1 MWLYNTIVPK
11 YTCYILTSPD
21 LKVLIF
27 FCFVFFPDK
36 KSTPECSPTHSP
48 FVKTRNNRKFSSTSV
63 SSSTTSNGNSE
74 KSAKKLDLVVPD
86 GVAPIART
94 EEMSDD
100 LSEETLVNGES
111 SISEHSKSK
120 KTNILF
126 SCYLIFSTTKK
137 KNRIFFFFFF

>member
-1 MWLYNTIVPK
+1 M
-11 YTCYILTSPD
+11 
-21 LKVLIF
+21 
-27 FCFVFFPDK
+27 FCFFLDK

-48 FVKTRNNRKFSSTSV
+48 FVKTRNNRKISSTSV
-63 SSSTTSNGNSE
+63 SSNTTSNGNSE

-120 KTNILF
+120 KTKHFI
-126 SCYLIFSTTKK
+126 
-137 KNRIFFFFFF
+137 

>member
-1 MWLYNTIVPK
+1 M
-11 YTCYILTSPD
+11 
-21 LKVLIF
+21 
-27 FCFVFFPDK
+27 
-36 KSTPECSPTHSP
+36 
-48 FVKTRNNRKFSSTSV
+48 

-120 KTNILF
+120 KNSNILF
-126 SCYLIFSTTKK
+126 NLIFSTTKK
-137 KNRIFFFFFF
+137 NPISFRTLCRRANHEFSY

>member
-1 MWLYNTIVPK
+1 M
-11 YTCYILTSPD
+11 
-21 LKVLIF
+21 
-27 FCFVFFPDK
+27 
-36 KSTPECSPTHSP
+36 
-48 FVKTRNNRKFSSTSV
+48 

-126 SCYLIFSTTKK
+126 YFILDGIFSTKK
-137 KNRIFFFFFF
+137 IVFFFSFF

>member
-1 MWLYNTIVPK
+1 M
-11 YTCYILTSPD
+11 
-21 LKVLIF
+21 
-27 FCFVFFPDK
+27 
-36 KSTPECSPTHSP
+36 
-48 FVKTRNNRKFSSTSV
+48 

-111 SISEHSKSK
+111 SISEHSKSQNK
-120 KTNILF
+120 QTFYFVFHTL
-126 SCYLIFSTTKK
+126 SMYLPCK
-137 KNRIFFFFFF
+137 KNKASPVLIATNQNKERHKMVQSPPVNNKMMIFKQF

>member
-1 MWLYNTIVPK
+1 M
-11 YTCYILTSPD
+11 
-21 LKVLIF
+21 
-27 FCFVFFPDK
+27 
-36 KSTPECSPTHSP
+36 
-48 FVKTRNNRKFSSTSV
+48 
-63 SSSTTSNGNSE
+63 SSSTASNGNSE

-137 KNRIFFFFFF
+137 KSYFFSFSFRTLCRRANHEFSY

>member
-1 MWLYNTIVPK
+1 M
-11 YTCYILTSPD
+11 
-21 LKVLIF
+21 
-27 FCFVFFPDK
+27 
-36 KSTPECSPTHSP
+36 
-48 FVKTRNNRKFSSTSV
+48 

-126 SCYLIFSTTKK
+126 SNLIF
-137 KNRIFFFFFF
+137 

>member
-1 MWLYNTIVPK
+1 M
-11 YTCYILTSPD
+11 
-21 LKVLIF
+21 
-27 FCFVFFPDK
+27 
-36 KSTPECSPTHSP
+36 
-48 FVKTRNNRKFSSTSV
+48 

-111 SISEHSKSK
+111 SISEHSKFK
-120 KTNILF
+120 KTKHFI
-126 SCYLIFSTTKK
+126 
-137 KNRIFFFFFF
+137 